1 MLWVCGMLLLLLGKN
16 NNKHASLNGT
26 ERQPAEGETVG
37 CGRLWGRVLHPKK
50 AGWRSESLQS
60 PN

>member
-1 MLWVCGMLLLLLGKN
+1 MLWVCGMMLLLLGKN
-16 NNKHASLNGT
+16 DNKHASLNGT

-50 AGWRSESLQS
+50 AGWRVI
-60 PN
+60 